1 MAQSDQK
8 ALTAIPGIGEK
19 KAQVVTPGFSPVEQY
34 YASGK
39 VGPST
44 DVYAVG
50 ATMRACI
57 EGKPPPSAVER
68 HAKDELVPAIQC
80 FGDRYPR
87 EILESID
94 WAMQLDAAQRPKTA
108 AELRDALLG
117 RIPVPRPPA
126 TSRRRAG

>member
-1 MAQSDQK
+1 M
-8 ALTAIPGIGEK
+8 GEK
-19 KAQVVTPGFSPVEQY
+19 KAQVVTPGFSPIEQY
-34 YASGK
+34 YASAK
-39 VGPST
+39 VAPAT

-68 HAKDELVPAIQC
+68 HAKDELVPAIDAFSQN
-80 FGDRYPR
+80 YPR

-94 WAMQLDAAQRPKTA
+94 WAMQVDSTHRPRTA

-117 RIPVPRPPA
+117 RIPVPRDLPD
-126 TSRRRAG
+126 SRQEAG